1 MNELKINVV
10 KPKYTANWTMIA
22 GMNTPM
28 YTSTKSSL
36 DCCKAECPPTP
47 VPCATEAKVKAKGN
61 KPMRHYDDCDVCC
74 DSAPESDLS
83 KTRTFLSNRV
93 DSVYREQYSKLRK
106 DFNMDSME
114 SPNTFADFV
123 AAVKADKMVLTE
135 DVKDTKKFYSLYDM
149 LGYVEFRDPT
159 KVKDAV
165 GFEAATAKVDQAHTD
180 ARDVIMTSSEADG
193 LKVLQDFKS
202 ATFH

>member
-36 DCCKAECPPTP
+36 DCCKAERPPTP
-47 VPCATEAKVKAKGN
+47 VPCAAEAKVKAKGN

-83 KTRTFLSNRV
+83 KTRDYLSVRAEQ
-93 DSVYREQYSKLRK
+93 VYCEHRTDLRSF
-106 DFNMDSME
+106 FNMDPME
-114 SPNTFADFV
+114 FPRTFNDFV
-123 AAVKADKMVLTE
+123 AAVKADKLVLDE
-135 DVKDTKKFYSLYDM
+135 SKKDDFKFHSINCLMD
-149 LGYVEFRDPT
+149 YVSFRDPS
-159 KVKDAV
+159 KVKDEV
-165 GFEAATAKVDQAHTD
+165 GFDAAEKKLESAWED
-180 ARDVIMTSSEADG
+180 ARDVIKSLTEPAG
-193 LKVLQDFKS
+193 LKALQDFQS